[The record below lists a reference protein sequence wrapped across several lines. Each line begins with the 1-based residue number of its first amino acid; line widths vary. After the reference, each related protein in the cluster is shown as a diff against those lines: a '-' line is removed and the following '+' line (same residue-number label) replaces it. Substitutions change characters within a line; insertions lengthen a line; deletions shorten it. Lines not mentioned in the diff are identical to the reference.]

1 MRNPVLLY
9 MGVFES
15 EEILMLN
22 SPRLA
27 QHSRLLAAA
36 QNAPPM
42 RRGESGGPVKVL
54 QQALVDLGA
63 HMPGSF
69 RGGDF
74 DGIFGPE
81 TERVLRE
88 FQLRRGL
95 ASDGVAGQQTFG
107 TLDNIFQT
115 DDPFFSIPEVEHA
128 KLIAQM
134 LGPPEMRPFAC
145 TTSR

>member
-1 MRNPVLLY
+1 
-9 MGVFES
+9 
-15 EEILMLN
+15 MLN
-22 SPRLA
+22 SPRLV

-36 QNAPPM
+36 QNAPPI

-63 HMPGSF
+63 QMPGSF
-69 RGGDF
+69 RSGDF

-81 TERVLRE
+81 TERVLRD

-95 ASDGVAGQQTFG
+95 ASDGVAGRQTFT

-115 DDPFFSIPEVEHA
+115 DDPFFGIPEIEHA

-134 LGPPEMRPFAC
+134 LGPPELRPFAC
-145 TTSR
+145 TTTR